1 MTDGGRGR
9 AGPAPRWFALGLAAL
24 SVVAALGWVLYAV
37 GADIPRL
44 PFNDAANFHQL
55 ADGLADDA
63 GYVRPYERAV
73 LGTSVPT
80 AEYPPLLPAVLSVA
94 SRLGLDSFTAHQGVA
109 AAVAACCVP
118 LVGLL
123 GRRVAGEVVGLGA
136 AGAAAVHPM
145 LFQTGGALMS
155 EALYLPL
162 VVAVLLAT
170 LRAREARRWTW
181 WALAGLLAGAAA
193 LTRGEGL
200 VLGAVVAVVALAD
213 HRPRRGGHPRQAVA
227 AAGAVA
233 AGLLIVVVPWS
244 VQRTLATEA
253 PVLVSVNQAT
263 VLAGAN
269 CDATYG
275 GGFRGWWAFNCF
287 SDALRPGTTE
297 GDRYAGLTS
306 SAVDHARDHVT
317 ELPEIA
323 AVRVLRVWGLYDTA
337 TQVDWEATE
346 GRLEGV
352 QWAGWAATLL
362 SVLLAVPGTIALR
375 RRGGPWLLLLAPV
388 AMATATAAV
397 TYGNQR
403 FRIAAEPSLLV
414 LAATGVVA
422 MAQGRAGRRG
432 RPMPEASP

>member
-1 MTDGGRGR
+1 LTDGGRGR
-9 AGPAPRWFALGLAAL
+9 AGPAPRWFVPGLVAL
-24 SVVAALGWVLYAV
+24 SVVAAVGWVVYAV
-37 GADIPRL
+37 AADIERL

-55 ADGLADDA
+55 ADGLADGA

-73 LGTSVPT
+73 LETSVET
-80 AEYPPLLPAVLSVA
+80 AEYPPLFPAVLSVA
-94 SRLGLDSFTAHQGVA
+94 SRFGLDTFAAHQGVA

-123 GRRVAGEVVGLGA
+123 GRRAAGEAVGLVA

-145 LFQTGGALMS
+145 LFQTGAALMS

-162 VVAVLLAT
+162 VVAVLLVT

-181 WALAGLLAGAAA
+181 WALAGVLAGAAA

-213 HRPRRGGHPRQAVA
+213 HRRRAGGSARQAIT
-227 AAGAVA
+227 AAGAVV

-244 VQRTLATEA
+244 VERSLATDA
-253 PVLVSVNQAT
+253 PVVVSANQST

-287 SDALRPGTTE
+287 ADALRPGATE
-297 GDRYAGLTS
+297 GVRYGGLTTT
-306 SAVDHARDHVT
+306 ALDHARDHVT
-317 ELPEIA
+317 ELPGVA

-337 TQVDWEATE
+337 TQVDWESTE
-346 GRLEGV
+346 GRLAGV
-352 QWAGWAATLL
+352 QWAGWALTLL
-362 SVLLAVPGTIALR
+362 SAALAVPGTIALR
-375 RRGGPWLLLLAPV
+375 RRGGPWVLLLAPV

-403 FRIAAEPSLLV
+403 FRIAAEPALLV
-414 LAATGVVA
+414 LAATGAVA
-422 MAQGRAGRRG
+422 MARSRTGRG
-432 RPMPEASP
+432 EA